1 LNHKPH
7 AGQLGLKSVGRP
19 SGSYGVPQA
28 SSSKPESLKR
38 PHQSGPPAALPL
50 KPAPSNVL
58 SRLATLNNQ
67 SKDVPPMDGITRS
80 SAFAEKPAP
89 QLNPD
94 AAISTKKLDEIID
107 APQRD
112 DRLALIED
120 LEVGPTNH
128 KAPFD
133 DPHFQQMEPNS
144 GIRLSWVAKRYVN
157 LCSN

>member
-1 LNHKPH
+1 M
-7 AGQLGLKSVGRP
+7 
-19 SGSYGVPQA
+19 GVP
-28 SSSKPESLKR
+28 L
-38 PHQSGPPAALPL
+38 
-50 KPAPSNVL
+50 
-58 SRLATLNNQ
+58 
-67 SKDVPPMDGITRS
+67 MDGTIRS

-94 AAISTKKLDEIID
+94 AAVSMKKLEETID

-120 LEVGPTNH
+120 LEVGPTDH

-144 GIRLSWVAKRYVN
+144 GIRLSWVPKRYSN
-157 LCSN
+157 LSFN